1 MDSFPF
7 TAIGFDLDGTLVDS
21 ARDLGPALQ
30 HTLTALGRRAV
41 PDGEVVNL
49 IGGGARAMLERALL
63 LTGDPL
69 PADEFEAA
77 LAGLM
82 DHYTAHIAD
91 HTVPYDGCLQ
101 ALDDLAAR
109 GVLLAVVTNKAEHL
123 ARLLLEALDL
133 TGRFAA
139 IIGGDTLGPGRSK
152 PRPDMIVE
160 AIRLCGA
167 GGRFAMVGDSTYDT
181 GAARAAGV
189 PSVALSFGYN
199 DLPAAELGADAVIDH
214 YDQLVPTLLRL

>member
-1 MDSFPF
+1 MNRFPF
-7 TAIGFDLDGTLVDS
+7 DAIGFDLDGTLVDS

-30 HTLTALGRRAV
+30 HALAAIGRPAV
-41 PDGEVVNL
+41 PKGQVVKL

-63 LTGDPL
+63 LTGSPL
-69 PADEFEAA
+69 PADEYEAA
-77 LAGLM
+77 LVVLM
-82 DHYTAHIAD
+82 DHYVAHIAD
-91 HTVPYDGCLQ
+91 NTVPYDGCLS

-109 GVLLAVVTNKAEHL
+109 GVKLVVVTNKAEHL
-123 ARLLLEALDL
+123 ARLLLQALGL

-160 AIRLCGA
+160 AIRLCGG

-199 DLPAAELGADAVIDH
+199 DRPAAELGADVVIDH

>member
-30 HTLTALGRRAV
+30 HTLATTGRPPV
-41 PDGEVVNL
+41 PEGEVVKL
-49 IGGGARAMLERALL
+49 IGGGARAMLERGLL
-63 LTGDPL
+63 LTGGPL
-69 PADEFEAA
+69 PAEAFEAA

-82 DHYTAHIAD
+82 DHYIAHIAD
-91 HTVPYDGCLQ
+91 HTVPYDGCLP
-101 ALDDLAAR
+101 ALDDLATR
-109 GVLLAVVTNKAEHL
+109 GVVLAVVTNKAEHL
-123 ARLLLEALDL
+123 ARLLLDKLDL

-139 IIGGDTLGPGRSK
+139 IIGGDMLGPGRAK

-160 AIRLCGA
+160 AIRLCAA
-167 GGRFAMVGDSTYDT
+167 GGRFAMVGDSTFDT

-199 DLPAAELGADAVIDH
+199 DRPAADLGADAVIDH

>member
-82 DHYTAHIAD
+82 DHYTAHMAD

-167 GGRFAMVGDSTYDT
+167 SGRFAMVGDSTYDT